1 MVAKQTPLKN
11 RLFEDRLVQVG
22 SSYPSSTHVIAS
34 YINGFTSYLTLFSK
48 YFSTFVHTTCS
59 LSILEE
65 YLALRDVYLALW
77 TARSS
82 NPTLWPLDNR
92 WTHPWEEGYLTGLS
106 PSLVW
111 PSSQLI
117 NLRWLHWPSVQ
128 NTTIRPCYP
137 GSLSIPIVGL
147 VPLFVRH
154 YWGDHLC
161 FLFSLGNNMLKFPRS
176 FYIIW
181 GIQKQSLYLKPF
193 GGKRIFHL
201 FNFNPNPL
209 VFFFSYKKKISFS
222 RMKPPQKGFFIFLN
236 YTPRNNKVVVDF
248 AYMN

>member
-1 MVAKQTPLKN
+1 MFTSTYERSEHGN
-11 RLFEDRLVQVG
+11 RPPSNVENTVPYYRLTGGKVHWPFRRVRVEPSNNPNGSKANPVEEPAPNRLVQVG
-22 SSYPSSTHVIAS
+22 LTYPSSTHVIAS

-154 YWGDHLC
+154 Y
-161 FLFSLGNNMLKFPRS
+161 
-176 FYIIW
+176 
-181 GIQKQSLYLKPF
+181 
-193 GGKRIFHL
+193 
-201 FNFNPNPL
+201 
-209 VFFFSYKKKISFS
+209 
-222 RMKPPQKGFFIFLN
+222 
-236 YTPRNNKVVVDF
+236 
-248 AYMN
+248 